1 MVGLVIVGI
10 SSLSEKP
17 DEVLGGG
24 GPCNVLA
31 SHPGGEEVNGD
42 TSSHFMLQKPGK
54 APAGWATWLEYKPF
68 FFSSTYTL
76 YIHNFVT
83 SFWHEPYIRRIGN
96 ILAS

>member
-68 FFSSTYTL
+68 FLVQHIQCTYIIL
-76 YIHNFVT
+76 LQVFGMNPT
-83 SFWHEPYIRRIGN
+83 SGE
-96 ILAS
+96 

>member
-24 GPCNVLA
+24 PYNVLA
-31 SHPGGEEVNGD
+31 SHPGGEGVNGD

-54 APAGWATWLEYKPF
+54 APAGWATWLQYKPF
-68 FFSSTYTL
+68 FLVQHIQCTYIIL
-76 YIHNFVT
+76 LQAFGMNPT
-83 SFWHEPYIRRIGN
+83 SGE
-96 ILAS
+96 

>member
-17 DEVLGGG
+17 DEVLGRGG

-54 APAGWATWLEYKPF
+54 APAGQATWLEYKPF
-68 FFSSTYTL
+68 FLVQHIQCTYIIL
-76 YIHNFVT
+76 LQVFGMNPT
-83 SFWHEPYIRRIGN
+83 SGE
-96 ILAS
+96 

>member
-1 MVGLVIVGI
+1 MAGLVIVGI

-68 FFSSTYTL
+68 FLVQHIQCTYIIL
-76 YIHNFVT
+76 LQVFGINPT
-83 SFWHEPYIRRIGN
+83 SGE
-96 ILAS
+96 